1 MFDEIVGVV
10 VRLHVIFGDRSLN
23 FFRNAGHVEI
33 IMEQLVADVP
43 GCIDYSSEEF
53 RLESLNYF

>member
-1 MFDEIVGVV
+1 MV
-10 VRLHVIFGDRSLN
+10 VRLHVIFGDPSLN
-23 FFRNAGHVEI
+23 FFRNTGHVEI

-43 GCIDYSSEEF
+43 GCIDYSSEEL